1 MSFDF
6 TLRPLVIRQPPHLLA
21 CSSPTAPTRPL
32 SCCPTRN
39 GPVPPLAQGWSRC
52 ACVAGG
58 ATGRRQRQGW
68 RRPVLARQRPLLQRL
83 CEGEQWCAHA
93 ESYCYSWPS
102 ALCPFPSLTPCPS
115 QQLMIYTSERRASSP
130 AMINARMTQV
140 VDFCWKLEGVFSYA
154 LNICINA

>member
-39 GPVPPLAQGWSRC
+39 GPVPPLAPGVVSLC
-52 ACVAGG
+52 LC
-58 ATGRRQRQGW
+58 GRRCHRAQAAAG
-68 RRPVLARQRPLLQRL
+68 VEETGVGQRPLLQRL

-93 ESYCYSWPS
+93 ESYCYCWPS

-130 AMINARMTQV
+130 AMINARMIQV
-140 VDFCWKLEGVFSYA
+140 VDFCWKLEGVFSYV